1 MKSKQTMFFL
11 LLEDITHI
19 LQDIEA
25 VVDIRY
31 SKTGLFDSN
40 SIPEYNSIF
49 DTPNPGV
56 TYSGDWNRI
65 DSYLILKKKTPL
77 NIREVPQNKGGI
89 KFAVDQMIN
98 LKSIE
103 IKLGGVYQTK
113 QNIIVAGRIATISEE
128 SDSNELY
135 KLFST
140 RIKNEF
146 KRIGTFYL
154 GKKAEE
160 KMKAGWR
167 LVTDEGSPKEYDLA

>member
-1 MKSKQTMFFL
+1 MLQEFALKLDQVTIYCQSLRINIMKSKQTMFFL

-77 NIREVPQNKGGI
+77 NIREVPQN
-89 KFAVDQMIN
+89 
-98 LKSIE
+98 
-103 IKLGGVYQTK
+103 
-113 QNIIVAGRIATISEE
+113 
-128 SDSNELY
+128 
-135 KLFST
+135 
-140 RIKNEF
+140 
-146 KRIGTFYL
+146 
-154 GKKAEE
+154 
-160 KMKAGWR
+160 
-167 LVTDEGSPKEYDLA
+167 